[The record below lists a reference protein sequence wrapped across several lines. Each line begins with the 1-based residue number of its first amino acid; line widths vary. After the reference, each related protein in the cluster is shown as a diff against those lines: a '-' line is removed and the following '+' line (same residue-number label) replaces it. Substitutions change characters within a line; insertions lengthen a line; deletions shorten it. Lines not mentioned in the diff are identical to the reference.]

1 MDSGTPEQER
11 VGLLFVH
18 GIGEQKRFDHLRA
31 SVTEFAELMKQSG
44 EDGEKFACTIL
55 DRTPDWKIEPGGTHP
70 QGLTPVTLTLVSDR
84 RNLVFDCHEVW
95 WADLG
100 ARTGIAD
107 SLGFWLW
114 GLGQWCAP
122 IYRELDAADLEKTKT
137 DREGKAFN
145 KNASKLVRLPDAVA
159 GRFGAECLAR
169 ARLAMASFSTIF
181 VAVSW
186 MILKRLFSAALQQTP
201 SPTLLVSYV
210 GDVRTYEER
219 ASPGATELSDP
230 GHPRRVAIRRRMVRE
245 LVGMGAR
252 QDLDR
257 WYIVAHSLGTVL
269 GYNGITEIGH
279 TLPNYL
285 SEEAW
290 RGLPEHLKRDQGC
303 DKRPPSEIPD
313 MMPARPAWLEYED
326 LVNRPELFAR
336 LRGFLTYGSPLN
348 KFAAIWP
355 RIVATATDRKPRA
368 KRSFPNSCR
377 WVNLRALQDPVSGD
391 VRRFFA
397 GRPDRPGFSEQ
408 IPDIVNVDL
417 PFRPNY
423 LLAHLRYF
431 SVAER
436 FSRRMAVDQ
445 RIALMRWIM
454 TRDTE
459 AANEAVEKI
468 EQAGYPGR
476 EHIVSASYL
485 LVLAL
490 LALAAICSL
499 TLGGDLLMALFGSG
513 KTVSYRNLGDFA
525 FHAWKNTVPLLA
537 VASALLVSSGYF
549 RWIREC
555 SLNRRLALNDYLP
568 RVARLLAIQ
577 IGGATAAIASTLAFI
592 VYLYGWPKTIELPPA
607 ILVLE
612 LSAWLAALGLLT
624 QAMINWLFGTPLRY
638 AAVDRH

>member
-1 MDSGTPEQER
+1 MDSGAPEHER

-44 EDGEKFACTIL
+44 DAGEKFACTVL
-55 DRTPDWKIEPGGTHP
+55 DRTQDWKIEPGGAHP
-70 QGLTPVTLTLVSDR
+70 DGLAPVTLTLVSQR
-84 RNLVFDCHEVW
+84 RTLVFDCHEVW

-122 IYRELDAADLEKTKT
+122 IYRELDAADLSKEDK
-137 DREGKAFN
+137 DRKGKALN
-145 KNASKLVRLPDAVA
+145 KSASRLVKLPDAVA
-159 GRFGAECLAR
+159 GRFGAECVAR
-169 ARLAMASFSTIF
+169 ARLAMASFATIF

-186 MILKRLFSAALQQTP
+186 VVLKRLFSAALKQAP
-201 SPTLLVSYV
+201 SPTLVVSYV

-245 LVGMGAR
+245 LVAMGAR

-257 WYIVAHSLGTVL
+257 WYIIAHSQGTVL
-269 GYNGITEIGH
+269 AYNGLTEIGH

-285 SEEAW
+285 AEDAW
-290 RGLPEHLKRDQGC
+290 RALPTRLKHDAGC
-303 DKRPPSEIPD
+303 EKRPASEIAD
-313 MMPARPAWLEYED
+313 MMPARPPWLAYED
-326 LVNRPELFAR
+326 LLNRPELFAG
-336 LRGFLTYGSPLN
+336 LRGLLTYGSPLN

-355 RIVATATDRKPRA
+355 RIVATATDRKPKA
-368 KRSFPNSCR
+368 KGSFRDACR

-397 GRPDRPGFSEQ
+397 ARPDRPGFSDQ
-408 IPDIVNVDL
+408 IPKIVNVDA

-423 LLAHLRYF
+423 LLAHLKYF

-436 FSRRMAVDQ
+436 FAHRMAVSQ
-445 RIALMRWIM
+445 RLALMRWIM
-454 TRDTE
+454 TRDAKT
-459 AANEAVEKI
+459 ANAAVEKI

-476 EHIVSASYL
+476 EHLVSASYL

-490 LALAAICSL
+490 LAAAAICTL
-499 TLGGDLLMALFGSG
+499 TLGGDLLRALFGSG
-513 KTVSYRNLGDFA
+513 KAISYRDPGDFA
-525 FHAWKNTVPLLA
+525 YHAWRNTVPLLA
-537 VASALLVSSGYF
+537 AASALLMAAGYF
-549 RWIREC
+549 RWIGEC
-555 SLNRRLALNDYLP
+555 SLNRRLASSDKLP
-568 RVARLLAIQ
+568 KVARLLAVQ
-577 IGGATAAIASTLAFI
+577 IGGATAAIAFTLAS
-592 VYLYGWPKTIELPPA
+592 VVWLHGWPRTIAFPSA
-607 ILVLE
+607 MFVLE
-612 LSAWLAALGLLT
+612 LSAWLAALGLVT
-624 QAMINWLFGTPLRY
+624 QALINRLFGTPLRY
-638 AAVDRH
+638 AAADKR